1 MSEIQVS
8 WSRMI
13 SGDSSFSKSLTLGA
27 FLEDRPLT
35 LSCSTFRGGDSG
47 VTGSRIL
54 VTLGKSACAED
65 EEW

>member
-8 WSRMI
+8 WSSTI

-35 LSCSTFRGGDSG
+35 LSCSTFKGGDSG
-47 VTGSRIL
+47 LVGSRIL
-54 VTLGKSACAED
+54 VTLGRSACAVD